1 MSKILFNAEFNMRN
15 RTLGGPITVADEQ
28 EYLFVNRNTGD
39 DIYFKLKKS
48 ENGQWKQ
55 TWGATSFNMPQE
67 IIDIV
72 GKQIEAYFEK

>member
-1 MSKILFNAEFNMRN
+1 MGNILFNAEFNIGN

-48 ENGQWKQ
+48 ENGQWRQ
-55 TWGATSFNMPQE
+55 TAGATSFSIPQV
-67 IIDIV
+67 IIDLV
-72 GKQIEAYFEK
+72 GQQIDDHLGK